1 MVFGT
6 SENVIIS
13 LSDSTISLINEA
25 NIGEV
30 APSTIWNYYL
40 NVGSSYT
47 KTLSKVK

>member
-1 MVFGT
+1 MVFGS

-13 LSDSTISLINEA
+13 LSDSTITLTNEA

-30 APSTIWNYYL
+30 APSTIKNYYL
-40 NVGSSYT
+40 NVGGYYT